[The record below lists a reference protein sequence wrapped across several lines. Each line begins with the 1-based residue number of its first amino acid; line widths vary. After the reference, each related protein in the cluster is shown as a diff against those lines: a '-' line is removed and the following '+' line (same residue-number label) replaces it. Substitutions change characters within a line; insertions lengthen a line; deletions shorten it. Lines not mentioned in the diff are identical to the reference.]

1 MAAATRVDEPVA
13 RHDETSP
20 VQRAVEKR
28 VSPWKLGGLS
38 VGELGKRVLRESSED
53 EITDRAAGLAYY
65 FVFALFPA
73 LLFLTSLVGMLP
85 IPDLMDRLMS
95 YVEQTMP
102 SDAASLIQK
111 TLAEIVGGARGGLL
125 SIGVLAA
132 LWGASAGVASMMT
145 ALSIA
150 YDVEDKR
157 PWWKRR
163 LIAIALTVALAAL
176 MLCAVALLVFGGA
189 IGTFLGNTVG
199 LGEGAVK
206 VWNVAQWPVAAFFV
220 VLAVALVYY
229 AAPAVEQRRWVWV
242 TPGSVVAT
250 LAWIG
255 MSLALRFYVTNF
267 GNYSA
272 TYGSIAGV
280 ILLMLWLYLS
290 GLVLLFG
297 AEVNAE
303 IEHAAAERGAVTAKA
318 RGEEAPGKPAPEP
331 QAKSP
336 DVAGAEMAV
345 RARAEAAR
353 ARAKAG
359 APLTA
364 DDLGVVA
371 RHATEGVA
379 QAASGTV
386 VGVRALPSVL
396 AYAGW
401 RLVSGASGRLAGR
414 RRRAPSR
421 PRRAA

>member
-1 MAAATRVDEPVA
+1 MASVRRSHEAPT
-13 RHDETSP
+13 RHDPNSP
-20 VQRAVEKR
+20 VQRALEKQ

-38 VGELGKRVLRESSED
+38 LKELGKRVLKESSED
-53 EITDRAAGLAYY
+53 EITDRAAGLSYY

-85 IPDLMDRLMS
+85 IPNLMDRLMS

-102 SDAASLIQK
+102 GDAASLIQK
-111 TLAEIVGGARGGLL
+111 TLAEIVGGAHGGLV

-145 ALSIA
+145 ALSVA
-150 YDVEDKR
+150 YDVEDNR

-163 LIAIALTVALAAL
+163 LIAIGLTVALAAL
-176 MLCAVALLVFGGA
+176 LLCAVALLVFGGA
-189 IGTFLGNTVG
+189 IGKLLGNTVG
-199 LGEGAVK
+199 LGEVAVK
-206 VWNVAQWPVAAFFV
+206 VWNVAQWPIAAFFV
-220 VLAVALVYY
+220 VSAIALVYY

-250 LAWIG
+250 VAWIG

-267 GNYSA
+267 GNYTA

-290 GLVLLFG
+290 GLVLLLG

-318 RGEEAPGKPAPEP
+318 RGEEAPGRPAPEP
-331 QAKSP
+331 QPKSP
-336 DVAGAEMAV
+336 EAARADLAAQ
-345 RARAEAAR
+345 ARAEAAR
-353 ARAKAG
+353 ARAHAR

-364 DDLGVVA
+364 DDLGPVA

-401 RLVSGASGRLAGR
+401 RLVSGATGRLAGR
-414 RRRAPSR
+414 RRPPSR
-421 PRRAA
+421 SRRAA